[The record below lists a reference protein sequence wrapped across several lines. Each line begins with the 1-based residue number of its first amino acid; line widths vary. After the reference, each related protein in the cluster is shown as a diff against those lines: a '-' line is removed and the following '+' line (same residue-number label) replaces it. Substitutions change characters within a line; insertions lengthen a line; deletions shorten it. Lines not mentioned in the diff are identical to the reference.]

1 MMYDYMN
8 LWVVFTVF
16 VGDIVT
22 FFSIC
27 KWNDVEL
34 SIPNIYDDETPLI
47 TLIFFMIFDL
57 FNFLYA
63 VFYLCIEQNKKCG
76 FLLNL
81 VLFAFF
87 IGCADCMSK
96 LIVYLCS
103 SSHQKKLMEYWTQS
117 FEKFTILITYI
128 AMCLAMYMKYL
139 FTGTEDFQ
147 TLSKKI
153 FEIAAALII
162 SWDLFLC
169 GNIKSFFKWLKDTF
183 INKKWRAIN
192 NQKKH
197 MYIAILI
204 NGGVIFCMMLLVPY

>member
-81 VLFAFF
+81 VLFAFLL
-87 IGCADCMSK
+87 AVQ
-96 LIVYLCS
+96 IVCPS
-103 SSHQKKLMEYWTQS
+103 
-117 FEKFTILITYI
+117 
-128 AMCLAMYMKYL
+128 
-139 FTGTEDFQ
+139 
-147 TLSKKI
+147 
-153 FEIAAALII
+153 
-162 SWDLFLC
+162 
-169 GNIKSFFKWLKDTF
+169 
-183 INKKWRAIN
+183 
-192 NQKKH
+192 
-197 MYIAILI
+197 
-204 NGGVIFCMMLLVPY
+204 